1 MALVLILPVPF
12 FVILWAID
20 NSPHSIFTFSRRR
33 NRRND
38 QQPLILPKVCFT
50 STTLCERSSIPF
62 SEQRF
67 SFAFF
72 FNSFNRCE
80 NCMVFGFLYAPN
92 IAHSGTENSPYLYH
106 KVSVPVNMG
115 SHGSFVSFP
124 NGTYYISHNC
134 PVSPLDAAGEGSVFW
149 CLWDWGG

>member
-80 NCMVFGFLYAPN
+80 NCMVFGLSELL
-92 IAHSGTENSPYLYH
+92 HSPCIWTPSAVFTPIIIPTGFISGFRYIFS
-106 KVSVPVNMG
+106 VSCMLQILPIPAQKTVLI
-115 SHGSFVSFP
+115 F
-124 NGTYYISHNC
+124 IIR
-134 PVSPLDAAGEGSVFW
+134 
-149 CLWDWGG
+149 